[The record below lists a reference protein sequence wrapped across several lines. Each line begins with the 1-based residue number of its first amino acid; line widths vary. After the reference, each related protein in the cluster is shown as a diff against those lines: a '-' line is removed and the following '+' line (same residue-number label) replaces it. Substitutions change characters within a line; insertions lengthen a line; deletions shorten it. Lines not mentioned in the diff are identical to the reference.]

1 LLTEPDL
8 KSPVVVIAG
17 PTGSGKSALALRIA
31 ERFQGEMVNCDSLQL
46 YRGFNIGTAKTRQES
61 RRGVPHHLID
71 ALEPESVYSAGDYAR
86 AGRVLLDEISAR
98 SRLPVVVGGTGF
110 YLRALL
116 DGLPVLPVRDE
127 LLRAQLIDREEKRP
141 GALHRLL
148 RRLDPAAAARIHP
161 EDRQKLVRALE
172 VRVLTRA
179 PAPPVSSSEPL
190 RGFRTLKIGLNPDRA
205 RLREVLDARA
215 REMFQSGLIEE
226 VRGLLAAGCS
236 GEEKPFEAL
245 GYRQALA
252 VVRGTMTREEAVAST
267 QIETRQYAKRQMT
280 WFRRDRE
287 IVWLEGFGEEVGE
300 RAEGMVERF
309 IGSG

>member
-1 LLTEPDL
+1 LTEPDL

-31 ERFQGEMVNCDSLQL
+31 ERFQGEIVNCDSLQL
-46 YRGFNIGTAKTRQES
+46 YRGFDIGTAKTPPES

-71 ALEPESVYSAGDYAR
+71 ALDPQSVYSAGDYAR
-86 AGRVLLDEISAR
+86 AGRGAMAEISGR
-98 SRLPVVVGGTGF
+98 LRLPVVVGGTGF

-116 DGLPVLPVRDE
+116 DGLPALPARDPTI
-127 LLRAQLIDREEKRP
+127 RAQLIEREGNSP

-148 RRLDPAAAARIHP
+148 RRLDGAAASRIHAS
-161 EDRQKLVRALE
+161 DLQKLVRALE

-179 PAPPVSSSEPL
+179 PAPPASTSEPIQ
-190 RGFRTLKIGLNPDRA
+190 GFRTLKVGLNPDRA
-205 RLREVLDARA
+205 RLREVLDART
-215 REMFQSGLIEE
+215 REMFQGGLIEE
-226 VRGLLAAGCS
+226 VQGLLAAGCS

-252 VVRGTMTREEAVAST
+252 VVRGKMTREEAVAST

-280 WFRRDRE
+280 WFRKDRE
-287 IVWLEGFGEEVGE
+287 IVWVEGFGEEAGE
-300 RAEGMVERF
+300 RAEGMVAEF
-309 IGSG
+309 L